1 MHRRAVFIFAV
12 ALSASEN
19 LSAAAHATL
28 RGEVTSE
35 SPVRFQ
41 DLTVEVQSS
50 NGIPDRATLSLDGKF
65 EFREIEM
72 GQYRVRVVSL
82 HGDAIRED
90 FINVSSG
97 FETLTIRLRGTE
109 ASSLPSK
116 GIISARRLSHKPNK
130 QAVKE
135 YREATKA
142 AGKGD
147 RLNARSHLE
156 KSVAIDPEYF
166 EAQYS
171 LGGERIMAGDP
182 NGAME
187 AYDKALEIDPS
198 SASALVSRGIVLLH
212 LHKTDEAEETA
223 RKALQ
228 LGGTDTVPA
237 HYVLGLSMAARG
249 RNLPEAL
256 EHLKISAPRFAHARQ
271 AAVMLEQHLLKQ
283 SFR

>member
-1 MHRRAVFIFAV
+1 MYRKAVFSLV
-12 ALSASEN
+12 VVVSLSAP
-19 LSAAAHATL
+19 LSAASHSTL

-35 SPVRFQ
+35 SPIRFQ
-41 DLTVEVQSS
+41 DLTIELQSPA
-50 NGIPDRATLSLDGKF
+50 GIPERTALSMDGKF
-65 EFREIEM
+65 EFRDVEM
-72 GQYRVRVVSL
+72 GQYRLRVVTL

-90 FINVSSG
+90 YINVSSG
-97 FETLTIRLRGTE
+97 YETLTIRLRGNE
-109 ASSLPSK
+109 SSSPSA
-116 GIISARRLSHKPNK
+116 GVVSVRRLSHKPNK

-135 YREATKA
+135 YREASKA

-147 RLNARSHLE
+147 RSNARAHLE
-156 KSVAIDPEYF
+156 RSVAIDPEYF

-198 SASALVSRGIVLLH
+198 SAPALVSRGILLLH
-212 LHKTDEAEETA
+212 LHKTEEAEETA
-223 RKALQ
+223 RRALQ
-228 LGGTDTVPA
+228 VGAEDNVPA

-249 RNLPEAL
+249 KNLVEAL
-256 EHLKISAPRFAHARQ
+256 EHLKISSARFAHARQ
-271 AAVMLEQHLLKQ
+271 AAAQVEQHLAKQ

>member
-1 MHRRAVFIFAV
+1 MYRKAVFSLVAV
-12 ALSASEN
+12 VSLSAP
-19 LSAAAHATL
+19 LSAAAHSTL

-41 DLTVEVQSS
+41 DLSIELQSPA
-50 NGIPDRATLSLDGKF
+50 GIPERTVLSMDGKF
-65 EFREIEM
+65 EFREVEM
-72 GQYRVRVVSL
+72 GQYRLRVVTL
-82 HGDAIRED
+82 HGDSIREEY
-90 FINVSSG
+90 INVSSG
-97 FETLTIRLRGTE
+97 YETLTIRLRGNE
-109 ASSLPSK
+109 SSTPSQ
-116 GIISARRLSHKPNK
+116 GVVSARRLSHKPNK

-147 RLNARSHLE
+147 RSNARAHLE
-156 KSVAIDPEYF
+156 RSVAIDPEYF

-198 SASALVSRGIVLLH
+198 SAPALVSRGIVLLH
-212 LHKTDEAEETA
+212 LHKTEEAEETA

-228 LGGTDTVPA
+228 LGAEDNVPA

-249 RNLPEAL
+249 KNLAEAL

-271 AAVMLEQHLLKQ
+271 AAVLVEQHLAKQ

>member
-1 MHRRAVFIFAV
+1 MYRKAVFSLV
-12 ALSASEN
+12 VVVSLSAP
-19 LSAAAHATL
+19 LSAAAHSTL

-35 SPVRFQ
+35 SPIRFQ
-41 DLTVEVQSS
+41 DLTIELQSAT
-50 NGIPDRATLSLDGKF
+50 GIPERTALSMDGKF
-65 EFREIEM
+65 EFREVEM
-72 GQYRVRVVSL
+72 GQYRLRVVTL

-90 FINVSSG
+90 YINIGSG
-97 FETLTIRLRGTE
+97 YETLTIRLRGNE
-109 ASSLPSK
+109 SSMPST
-116 GIISARRLSHKPNK
+116 GVVSARRLSHKPNK

-147 RLNARSHLE
+147 RSNARAHLE
-156 KSVAIDPEYF
+156 RSVALDPEYF

-198 SASALVSRGIVLLH
+198 SAPALVSRGIVLLH
-212 LHKTDEAEETA
+212 LHKAEEAEGTA
-223 RKALQ
+223 RKALE
-228 LGGTDTVPA
+228 LSGADNVPA

-249 RNLPEAL
+249 KNLVEAL
-256 EHLKISAPRFAHARQ
+256 EHLKISAPRFAQARHAV
-271 AAVMLEQHLLKQ
+271 ALVEQQLSKQ